1 MAKLALFLDLGS
13 RSAAVLSHKVL
24 DISSHISGGGPC
36 VGHFPALA
44 ILCEMHALL
53 WLLVNVYLTLVSGQW
68 SLCRQISC
76 TCIRQYSQCAGEFL
90 V

>member
-1 MAKLALFLDLGS
+1 M
-13 RSAAVLSHKVL
+13 L

-53 WLLVNVYLTLVSGQW
+53 WLLVNVYLHLYQDSG
-68 SLCRQISC
+68 L
-76 TCIRQYSQCAGEFL
+76 YAGKFPVLASGSIVNVQEGF
-90 V
+90 